1 MLWKIDEWETEWLDN
16 KWTPEQLLEFVQELV
31 TERHLKVTQIR

>member
-16 KWTPEQLLEFVQELV
+16 GWIVEQLLEFVKDIVAQ
-31 TERHLKVTQIR
+31 RHLKLI